1 MALLPPISEA
11 LVKWLEEQ
19 TAFVP
24 APDMDDREIMY
35 KAGQSSVARMLRQKM
50 LDQELDFVNMEL
62 EGG

>member
-11 LVKWLEEQ
+11 FVIWLEEQ
-19 TAFVP
+19 TAFSP

-35 KAGQSSVARMLRQKM
+35 KAGQSSIARMLRQKM
-50 LDQELDFVNMEL
+50 MDQELDFVNMEL

>member
-19 TAFVP
+19 TAFAP
-24 APDMDDREIMY
+24 APDMTDREIMY
-35 KAGQSSVARMLRQKM
+35 KAGQLSVARLLRQKM
-50 LDQELDFVNMEL
+50 EDQELDMVNMEL

>member
-24 APDMDDREIMY
+24 APDMADREIMY
-35 KAGQSSVARMLRQKM
+35 KAGQCSVVRLLRQKM
-50 LDQELDFVNMEL
+50 EDQELDMVNMEL